1 MIADRRRLAVFLLLG
16 TFVSITANVSAADRD
31 ELELMLHEFLAGAET
46 AAAHQKF
53 WADDLVYTS
62 SSGTRTTK
70 AAIMAGFA
78 NAAAGE
84 NDASGPLYTAEDIDI
99 RVIGTTAIVA
109 FRLVATDADQAIE
122 NYLNTGTFLKR
133 NGRWQ
138 VAAWQA
144 TRAQRENTD

>member
-1 MIADRRRLAVFLLLG
+1 
-16 TFVSITANVSAADRD
+16 
-31 ELELMLHEFLAGAET
+31 
-46 AAAHQKF
+46 
-53 WADDLVYTS
+53 
-62 SSGTRTTK
+62 
-70 AAIMAGFA
+70 
-78 NAAAGE
+78 
-84 NDASGPLYTAEDIDI
+84 
-99 RVIGTTAIVA
+99 VA

>member
-1 MIADRRRLAVFLLLG
+1 MIADRRRLALFLLLG